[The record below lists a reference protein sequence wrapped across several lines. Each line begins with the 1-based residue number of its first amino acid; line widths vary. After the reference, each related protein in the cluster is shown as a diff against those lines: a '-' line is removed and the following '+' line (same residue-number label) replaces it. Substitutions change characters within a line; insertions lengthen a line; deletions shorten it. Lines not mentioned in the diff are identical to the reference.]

1 MMMQTLFFGLLF
13 VSSALLAGAA
23 VMLWQHSADSRS
35 ARSQALLTTPDSM
48 GSAAPSKVY
57 RDLRVSA
64 ISRIDRMWR
73 TNPKVQSIQQFIDR
87 SGVRLYVDQVLAIS
101 LLATLFAAGVAV
113 FLAWPITL
121 IALAG
126 SIAFLLPWAVLRYRK
141 RKRLQ
146 VIEDQLPDALDAI
159 SRAMQAGNSL
169 AGALAAV
176 SKESP
181 EPLGRELRIVSEEI
195 NFGRSVKDGL
205 LGFSQ
210 RLDSLDIRYFVLA
223 VLIHSQTGGNLSSLL
238 SSLAALIRERLR
250 LKRRARVLSAEGRLS
265 GWVLTLLPFITG
277 FLIYMMN
284 PDFMR
289 VLWTTPTG
297 ILLLQINAALM
308 AIGLYWMWKIVHFRI

>member
-1 MMMQTLFFGLLF
+1 MMQILFFGLLF
-13 VSSALLAGAA
+13 VSSALLVGAA
-23 VMLWQHSADSRS
+23 MMFWQQFMDLRARDQQAFLTAVDSAELSP
-35 ARSQALLTTPDSM
+35 Q
-48 GSAAPSKVY
+48 GNVY

-64 ISRIDRMWR
+64 SPWIDQRLRANPRMQAAQQYISR
-73 TNPKVQSIQQFIDR
+73 
-87 SGVRLYVDQVLAIS
+87 SGARCYVDQLMAIS
-101 LLATLFAAGVAV
+101 ALLALLAAIGAV
-113 FLAWPITL
+113 LMGWPITL
-121 IALAG
+121 IAPLAAAA
-126 SIAFLLPWAVLRYRK
+126 SALPWLVLRHRK

-146 VIEDQLPDALDAI
+146 VIEEQLPDALDAI

-181 EPLGRELRIVSEEI
+181 DPLGRELRMVSEEI

-238 SSLAALIRERLR
+238 SSLAAMIRERLR

-265 GWVLTLLPFITG
+265 GWVLTLLPFVTG

-289 VLWTTPTG
+289 VLWTTSTG
-297 ILLLQINAALM
+297 ILLLQINAVLM

>member
-1 MMMQTLFFGLLF
+1 MQILFFGLLF
-13 VSSALLAGAA
+13 VSSALLVGAA
-23 VMLWQHSADSRS
+23 MMFWQHLADIRS
-35 ARSQALLTTPDSM
+35 ARSQALLTPIDSTE
-48 GSAAPSKVY
+48 SSPQANVY

-64 ISRIDRMWR
+64 SSWLDLHLRG
-73 TNPKVQSIQQFIDR
+73 NAKVQAIQQYIAR
-87 SGVRLYVDQVLAIS
+87 SGLHLYVDQLLAIS
-101 LLATLFAAGVAV
+101 VLLAILAAGVAV
-113 FLAWPITL
+113 FLGWPITL
-121 IALAG
+121 IIPAG
-126 SIAFLLPWAVLRYRK
+126 SIVFLLPWFVLRYRK

-146 VIEDQLPDALDAI
+146 VIEEQLPDALDAI

-176 SKESP
+176 GKESP

-238 SSLAALIRERLR
+238 SSLAVLIRERLQ

-297 ILLLQINAALM
+297 ILLLQINAVLM